1 MSCGTSLKFL
11 GVTVSSTLDWSLH
24 IQCTCSRA
32 KILGVIYRSFGL
44 ADQVCISRLYK
55 TLVWLVLEYCDCV
68 WDPYQT
74 KYINMLEGVQSLAG
88 RIATRRWHG
97 SATAIRKLLK
107 WPLLASRRR
116 YHKLLL
122 CRKILTGI
130 SIIPQSVFTPHLY
143 SSVRLPNP
151 CPIFIPSI
159 CSNYH
164 RSSFF
169 VSSIPLWNSLS
180 LSLVGLS
187 SYLAFKRHLKLF
199 LQV

>member
-1 MSCGTSLKFL
+1 M
-11 GVTVSSTLDWSLH
+11 VPTL
-24 IQCTCSRA
+24 QCTYSRA
-32 KILGVIYRSFGL
+32 KKILGVIYRSFGL

-55 TLVWLVLEYCDCV
+55 TLVRSVLEYCDCV
-68 WDPYQT
+68 WDPYQA

-88 RIATRRWHG
+88 RIATRRWRG

-130 SIIPQSVFTPHLY
+130 SIIPQSVFTPHPY
-143 SSVRLPNP
+143 SSVRLPNS
-151 CPIFIPSI
+151 CPIFIPSV

-180 LSLVGLS
+180 ESLVGLS

>member
-1 MSCGTSLKFL
+1 MIEGQKDSEAGE
-11 GVTVSSTLDWSLH
+11 V
-24 IQCTCSRA
+24 
-32 KILGVIYRSFGL
+32 
-44 ADQVCISRLYK
+44 YK
-55 TLVWLVLEYCDCV
+55 GGERTPWL
-68 WDPYQT
+68 
-74 KYINMLEGVQSLAG
+74 S
-88 RIATRRWHG
+88 RIATRRWRG

-107 WPLLASRRR
+107 WPLLASRRH

-130 SIIPQSVFTPHLY
+130 SIIPQSVFTPHPY

-151 CPIFIPSI
+151 CPIFIPYV

-180 LSLVGLS
+180 ESLVGLS

-199 LQV
+199 LQVKLTVRLYHSLFALFLVLLLLLYFG